1 MGSDVLAT
9 GGPAPR
15 IGRLGRLA
23 DGFAWPLSTSHYL
36 ELLNPL
42 WARHAAKA
50 RVEAV
55 RDETRDARTLT
66 LRPGR
71 SWRPHRAGQHVRIGV
86 PVDGAREVRT
96 YSISSEPERW
106 QRDGCIEITVKAVAG
121 GRVSPRLVRDT
132 EPGSFVDLGAPEGD
146 FVLPDRP
153 APLLFVT
160 AGSGITPIRAM
171 LRSLAA
177 RGALSDVAHLHYA
190 PHRRDVIFA
199 REIGWLAEEHAGYRL
214 HVVHT
219 REPGAARA
227 VAPHFAPAALTE
239 VCANWREREVYACG
253 PASLLAAVEAVWGAR
268 DALGRLHVERFH
280 AVRATPPADAAG
292 GRVVFARSG
301 IAIEADGST
310 PLLQVAEKAGLRP
323 AHGCRM
329 GICHSCTA
337 TLEAGCVRDVRNNRI
352 VADRG
357 AAVQVC
363 VAAAA
368 GDVEIDL

>member
-132 EPGSFVDLGAPEGD
+132 EPGSFVDLGAP
-146 FVLPDRP
+146 
-153 APLLFVT
+153 
-160 AGSGITPIRAM
+160 
-171 LRSLAA
+171 
-177 RGALSDVAHLHYA
+177 
-190 PHRRDVIFA
+190 
-199 REIGWLAEEHAGYRL
+199 
-214 HVVHT
+214 
-219 REPGAARA
+219 
-227 VAPHFAPAALTE
+227 
-239 VCANWREREVYACG
+239 
-253 PASLLAAVEAVWGAR
+253 
-268 DALGRLHVERFH
+268 
-280 AVRATPPADAAG
+280 RATSCCPIVRLPSCSSPREAAS
-292 GRVVFARSG
+292 RRSARCCG
-301 IAIEADGST
+301 AW
-310 PLLQVAEKAGLRP
+310 QRAEP
-323 AHGCRM
+323 CRT
-329 GICHSCTA
+329 SRTCTMRRTAA
-337 TLEAGCVRDVRNNRI
+337 T
-352 VADRG
+352 
-357 AAVQVC
+357 
-363 VAAAA
+363 
-368 GDVEIDL
+368 